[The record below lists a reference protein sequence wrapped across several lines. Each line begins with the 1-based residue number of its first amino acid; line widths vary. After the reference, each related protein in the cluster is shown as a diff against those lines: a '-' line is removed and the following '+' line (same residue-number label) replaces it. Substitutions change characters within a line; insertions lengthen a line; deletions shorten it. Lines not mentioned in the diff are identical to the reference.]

1 MQRGGRPLGHRS
13 GALTLPGVAA
23 SDPTT
28 PPRPS
33 RRDCDVLVVGA
44 GPSGAAA
51 SYWLAK
57 AGLDVVTV
65 EKKRFPREK
74 TCGDG
79 LTPRSVAQLQAMGLE
94 SEVATGH
101 HRYEG
106 LRSMAFGRMIEMK
119 WPAVNGMPSYGF
131 TITRHDLD
139 ELVATNAEKAGAEL
153 WQGAEAVAP
162 LEAVGELGRSRAGGA
177 VVADKAR
184 GTTSEVRARCVVVA
198 DGSLTRFGRALG
210 TARMKTWPQGMAI
223 RGYFSSP
230 RHDDTFIESHL
241 DIRDKGG
248 EVVPGYGWIFPLG
261 DGRVNVGIGLL
272 STSERWKGVNTTKLM
287 SDFVGFAPRS
297 WCISAETALS
307 EPTGGRL
314 PMGLAVGPR
323 VGPDWVV
330 VGDAAG
336 SINPFNGE
344 GIAYGYETG
353 RMAAEAI
360 AATLSTSSLE
370 GLGGYE
376 EQLQAAYGRYYA
388 VARAFVKAIGN
399 PKIMR
404 ACVRSGMY
412 VPPVMEWMLRIMA
425 NLTRP
430 EAAGPP
436 ELIYAGL
443 DALARWA
450 EQKKGAR

>member
-162 LEAVGELGRSRAGGA
+162 LEPVGEPGRSRAGGA

-353 RMAAEAI
+353 RLAAEVVG
-360 AATLSTSSLE
+360 AALSSPTSGALADYERQLE
-370 GLGGYE
+370 ARYGL
-376 EQLQAAYGRYYA
+376 YYK
-388 VARAFVKAIGN
+388 VASAFVRLMGR
-399 PKIMR
+399 PELMR
-404 ACVRSGMY
+404 AMVGTGMY
-412 VPPVMEWMLRIMA
+412 SRTLMEWVLRIMS
-425 NLTRP
+425 NLLRP
-430 EAAGPP
+430 DETGPAEAA
-436 ELIYAGL
+436 YRAVA
-443 DALARWA
+443 ALMRRAA
-450 EQKKGAR
+450 A

>member
-1 MQRGGRPLGHRS
+1 
-13 GALTLPGVAA
+13 
-23 SDPTT
+23 
-28 PPRPS
+28 
-33 RRDCDVLVVGA
+33 
-44 GPSGAAA
+44 
-51 SYWLAK
+51 
-57 AGLDVVTV
+57 
-65 EKKRFPREK
+65 
-74 TCGDG
+74 
-79 LTPRSVAQLQAMGLE
+79 MGL
-94 SEVATGH
+94 S
-101 HRYEG
+101 
-106 LRSMAFGRMIEMK
+106 
-119 WPAVNGMPSYGF
+119 
-131 TITRHDLD
+131 
-139 ELVATNAEKAGAEL
+139 
-153 WQGAEAVAP
+153 
-162 LEAVGELGRSRAGGA
+162 
-177 VVADKAR
+177 
-184 GTTSEVRARCVVVA
+184 
-198 DGSLTRFGRALG
+198 
-210 TARMKTWPQGMAI
+210 
-223 RGYFSSP
+223 
-230 RHDDTFIESHL
+230 
-241 DIRDKGG
+241 
-248 EVVPGYGWIFPLG
+248 
-261 DGRVNVGIGLL
+261 
-272 STSERWKGVNTTKLM
+272 
-287 SDFVGFAPRS
+287 
-297 WCISAETALS
+297 
-307 EPTGGRL
+307 
-314 PMGLAVGPR
+314 VGPR
-323 VGPDWVV
+323 VGPDWLV